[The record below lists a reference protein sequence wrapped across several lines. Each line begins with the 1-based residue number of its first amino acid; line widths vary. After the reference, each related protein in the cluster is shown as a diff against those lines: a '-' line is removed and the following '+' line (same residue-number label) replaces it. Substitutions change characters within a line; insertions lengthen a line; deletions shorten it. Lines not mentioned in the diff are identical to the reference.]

1 VMENLVLVD
10 TNEVRTKELA
20 QKFNVRKTAQD
31 YRTILQ
37 EVDGAI
43 IALPHHLHYAIT
55 LDFLQHGVH
64 VLCEK
69 PLAEAPKEAQQMVAQ
84 AQQSGVAL
92 AVNLTRRLF
101 PAYGKIKELL
111 AADTLGKLISIQY
124 VEGHPFTWPTASGFY
139 FKKASPTGVLLDKGA
154 HSLDAICWWLGGKP
168 TVLSSENDSFGG
180 FEGAALV
187 KLLHNGCAIELKL
200 SWLNRLQNRYSIVG
214 ELGKIEGGIE
224 EWDCVT
230 IQYNSGKTNKIKL
243 AAPERAYNDFG
254 NTMLSNFIEVV
265 TKGVKP
271 LVPAAEMLASVE
283 LIDECY
289 KTVRR
294 FQMPWL
300 ETTKIICDGVTL

>member
-1 VMENLVLVD
+1 
-10 TNEVRTKELA
+10 
-20 QKFNVRKTAQD
+20 
-31 YRTILQ
+31 
-37 EVDGAI
+37 
-43 IALPHHLHYAIT
+43 
-55 LDFLQHGVH
+55 
-64 VLCEK
+64 
-69 PLAEAPKEAQQMVAQ
+69 MVAQ
-84 AQQSGVAL
+84 AQKSGVAL

-111 AADTLGKLISIQY
+111 AAGALGPLISIQD

-154 HSLDAICWWLGGKP
+154 HSLDALCWWLGAKP

-187 KLLHNGCAIELKL
+187 KLLHAGCAIELKL
-200 SWLNRLQNRYSIVG
+200 SWLTRLQNRYTIVG

-224 EWDCVT
+224 EWDSVT
-230 IQYNSGKTNKIKL
+230 IQYNNGKTVKTKL
-243 AAPERAYNDFG
+243 GAKERTYNDFG
-254 NTMLSNFIEVV
+254 NKMLTNFVDVI
-265 TKGVKP
+265 TKGANP
-271 LVPAAEMLASVE
+271 LVPAAEVLASVE

-300 ETTKIICDGVTL
+300 ETTALKNNGVAL